1 MRRISRLAAAAVC
14 LSSVSAVGTPQPAH
28 AQLAVICPTCSSQVT
43 QGLQLVKEAASLAQQ
58 IQMYQNMLLQ
68 YSNMLQNT
76 ATLPSMA
83 WNNATSDIMRIQ
95 SLMNSVQMLAGNAQ
109 SFTSTLSNVQGFS
122 NQLQTLQQMD
132 AQYEQWGTVTA
143 NDITQMQASIG
154 VQETERD
161 NDAATLAVLQGHSQS
176 AQGQMQALQAGNEMA
191 ALGVSQ
197 TQKLQEMLAQES
209 QLVVDQTST
218 TDQRQAA
225 ADSALEEFLQSPI
238 PPLAGN
244 GHGYQ

>member
-14 LSSVSAVGTPQPAH
+14 LGSVAAVGISRPAH

-43 QGLQLVKEAASLAQQ
+43 QGLQLAKEAASLAQQ

-95 SLMNSVQMLAGNAQ
+95 SLMNSAQMLAGNAQ

-132 AQYEQWGTVTA
+132 AQYQQWGTVTA

-161 NDAATLAVLQGHSQS
+161 GDAATLAVLQEHSQS

-209 QLVVDQTST
+209 QLVVDQTSIN
-218 TDQRQAA
+218 DQRQAA

-238 PPLAGN
+238 PPLSGN

>member
-1 MRRISRLAAAAVC
+1 MRRIGRLAAAAAG
-14 LSSVSAVGTPQPAH
+14 LGSLSAVGVPQPAR
-28 AQLAVICPTCSSQVT
+28 AQLTVICPTCSSQVT

-76 ATLPSMA
+76 ETLPSMA
-83 WNNATSDIMRIQ
+83 WNNATGDIMRIQ
-95 SLMNSVQMLAGNAQ
+95 SLMNSAQMLAGNAQ

-132 AQYEQWGTVTA
+132 AQYQQWGTVTA

-209 QLVVDQTST
+209 QLVVDQTSIN
-218 TDQRQAA
+218 DQRQAA
-225 ADSALEEFLQSPI
+225 ADSALEEFLQDPI

>member
-1 MRRISRLAAAAVC
+1 MQLMSRLAAAAVC
-14 LSSVSAVGTPQPAH
+14 LGSVSAVGTLHPAH

-43 QGLQLVKEAASLAQQ
+43 QGLQLAKEAASLAQQ

-83 WNNATSDIMRIQ
+83 WNNATGDIMRIQ
-95 SLMNSVQMLAGNAQ
+95 SLMNSAQMLAGNAQ

-132 AQYEQWGTVTA
+132 AQYQQWGTVTA
-143 NDITQMQASIG
+143 KDITQMQASIG

-161 NDAATLAVLQGHSQS
+161 SDAATLTVLQEHSQS

-225 ADSALEEFLQSPI
+225 ADSALEEFLQNPI
-238 PPLAGN
+238 PPLSGN

>member
-1 MRRISRLAAAAVC
+1 MRRIGRLAAAAAGLGS
-14 LSSVSAVGTPQPAH
+14 LSAAGIPQPAH

-83 WNNATSDIMRIQ
+83 WNNATGDIMRIQ
-95 SLMNSVQMLAGNAQ
+95 SLMNSAQMLAGNAQ
-109 SFTSTLSNVQGFS
+109 SFISTLSNVQGFS
-122 NQLQTLQQMD
+122 NQLQTLQQME
-132 AQYEQWGTVTA
+132 AQYQQWGTVTA

-161 NDAATLAVLQGHSQS
+161 GDAATLAVLQEHSQS

-209 QLVVDQTST
+209 QLVVDQTSIN
-218 TDQRQAA
+218 DQRQAA
-225 ADSALEEFLQSPI
+225 ADSALEEFLQNPI
-238 PPLAGN
+238 PPLSGN

>member
-76 ATLPSMA
+76 ASLPSVA

-95 SLMNSVQMLAGNAQ
+95 LLMNSAQMLAGNAQ

-132 AQYEQWGTVTA
+132 AQYQQWGTVTA

-161 NDAATLAVLQGHSQS
+161 SDAVTLTVLQGHSQS

-209 QLVVDQTST
+209 QLVVDQTSIN
-218 TDQRQAA
+218 DQRQAA

>member
-1 MRRISRLAAAAVC
+1 MRPISRLAAAAVGLGS
-14 LSSVSAVGTPQPAH
+14 LSTVGVPQPAH

-43 QGLQLVKEAASLAQQ
+43 QGLQLAKEAASLAQQ

-76 ATLPSMA
+76 AALPSMA
-83 WNNATSDIMRIQ
+83 WNNATGDIMRIQ
-95 SLMNSVQMLAGNAQ
+95 SLMNSAQMLAGNAQ

-122 NQLQTLQQMD
+122 NQLQTLDQIN
-132 AQYEQWGTVTA
+132 AQYQQWGSVTA

-209 QLVVDQTST
+209 QLVVDQTSVQ
-218 TDQRQAA
+218 DERKAA
-225 ADSALEEFLQSPI
+225 EDTMMEHFLSGSAPQLS
-238 PPLAGN
+238 GN
-244 GHGYQ
+244 GPVVD